1 MTLNDLIEG
10 LVLLQKYYADP
21 DGYYINT
28 GHEQIFA
35 DSTLRLLTS
44 DDYLKMRKL
53 GWFQP
58 EAPDDDDNFD
68 YKNYEPEDGWSCFI

>member
-1 MTLNDLIEG
+1 MTLNNFIEG
-10 LVLLQKYYADP
+10 LRLLQKYYADP
-21 DGYYINT
+21 DGYHINT

-44 DDYLKMRKL
+44 DDYKRMREL

-58 EAPDDDDNFD
+58 ETPEDDDNFD
-68 YKNYEPEDGWSCFI
+68 YKNYDPEECWSCYI